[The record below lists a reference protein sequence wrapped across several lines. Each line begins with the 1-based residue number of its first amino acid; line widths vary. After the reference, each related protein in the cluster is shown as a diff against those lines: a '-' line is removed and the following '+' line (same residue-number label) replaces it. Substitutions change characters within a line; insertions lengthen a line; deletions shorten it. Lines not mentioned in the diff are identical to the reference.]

1 MNDCDDNDD
10 DDGDEDEDEKRTG
23 MKINSFKLGEETT
36 AARLGVAQE
45 DA

>member
-1 MNDCDDNDD
+1 MMTMMMRRT
-10 DDGDEDEDEKRTG
+10 RTG
-23 MKINSFKLGEETT
+23 RKITFKLGEETT